1 LLRLLIANGLASILF
16 GFVFGSVFG
25 YEHIIEPLWVSPIE
39 QPLPVLLFPLA
50 GGVII
55 LLLSLLL
62 SGVEAY
68 WRRRMLAWFSVEA
81 AVITLYIGLI
91 ASIFT
96 QWGIMLFIIGLVW
109 YVTGSL
115 LQAEGKKSKAI
126 VPTFG
131 LLLESVFQLIINTI
145 SFVRVG
151 AFALAHA
158 GLSLAFIV
166 MADATTH
173 KLTAL
178 IILIVGNIVVLAL
191 EGLVVTIQ
199 TTRLILF
206 EFFIRF
212 LSGGG
217 RIFRPLSAP
226 NHSG

>member
-1 LLRLLIANGLASILF
+1 
-16 GFVFGSVFG
+16 
-25 YEHIIEPLWVSPIE
+25 
-39 QPLPVLLFPLA
+39 
-50 GGVII
+50 
-55 LLLSLLL
+55 
-62 SGVEAY
+62 
-68 WRRRMLAWFSVEA
+68 MLAWFSVEA